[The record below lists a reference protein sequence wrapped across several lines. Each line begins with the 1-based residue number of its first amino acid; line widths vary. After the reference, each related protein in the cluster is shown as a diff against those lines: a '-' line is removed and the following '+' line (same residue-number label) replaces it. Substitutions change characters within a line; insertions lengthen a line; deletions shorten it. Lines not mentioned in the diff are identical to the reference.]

1 MIRKFKFFAFALSK
15 WLGVLLSNRK
25 RNFRIATYK
34 KTLTKM
40 ILWGKNRIEMRNAL
54 IITTEC
60 IQTKN
65 KLQLLILNLKGKVVL
80 IQTWLK
86 KCLLYRKF
94 MYRSILNHWNMSENQ
109 ISLKKYKK
117 KGKSNKIN
125 YKFLPNEEKLIYIKQ
140 YVKEK
145 IKEHVRKI
153 KDFKSQSLSIPQE
166 QESYPK
172 SLNLL
177 SDQSLQEITDK
188 IKKLATGARLDVRK
202 SIRK

>member
-1 MIRKFKFFAFALSK
+1 
-15 WLGVLLSNRK
+15 
-25 RNFRIATYK
+25 
-34 KTLTKM
+34 
-40 ILWGKNRIEMRNAL
+40 
-54 IITTEC
+54 
-60 IQTKN
+60 
-65 KLQLLILNLKGKVVL
+65 
-80 IQTWLK
+80 
-86 KCLLYRKF
+86 
-94 MYRSILNHWNMSENQ
+94 MSENQ